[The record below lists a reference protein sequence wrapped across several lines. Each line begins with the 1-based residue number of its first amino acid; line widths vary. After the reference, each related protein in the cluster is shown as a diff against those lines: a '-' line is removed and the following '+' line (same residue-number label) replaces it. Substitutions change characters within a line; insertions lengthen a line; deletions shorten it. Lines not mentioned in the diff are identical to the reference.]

1 MPDDLLELHDY
12 AQRLGVIH
20 GLLAD
25 LPSLPPVRHEYAE
38 AHSIAEVNHR
48 AGDGW
53 TVHTAGTLPSGDRWY
68 LMQREKT

>member
-1 MPDDLLELHDY
+1 MTANYTVALP
-12 AQRLGVIH
+12 AQRTRAMLY
-20 GLLAD
+20 
-25 LPSLPPVRHEYAE
+25 EYAE
-38 AHSIAEVNHR
+38 EFSISRVNRR